1 MTTFVTDGSFDGF
14 LTAVFDF
21 YQLRPGPVR
30 LVSKGAFEPSLLDAE
45 HEVVTDE
52 AKAARVWEG
61 LRKKL
66 DSGSLQQIT
75 YAYLSESSD
84 ALQQLFE
91 FARYV
96 FDNDKGAAANFGNN
110 AVQAVYRWAKMVS
123 RERHRMKAFIRF
135 QETAEGTFY
144 APVEPDFNVLPLIAT
159 FFRDR
164 YADQKWIIYDIRRKY
179 GLYYDLET
187 VTEVTFE
194 ETPEVYP
201 SAETLSGKE
210 DLFGLMWKDYFKS
223 TNIPARKNLK
233 LHIRH
238 VPKRYW
244 KYLTEKR

>member
-1 MTTFVTDGSFDGF
+1 MTTFVCDGSFDG
-14 LTAVFDF
+14 LMTALFDF
-21 YQLRPGPVR
+21 YQLRPGPVK
-30 LVSKGAFEPSLLDAE
+30 VVPKAVFEPTLLGSE

-52 AKAARVWEG
+52 AKASRVWEG

-66 DSGSLQQIT
+66 DTTWLQRMH
-75 YAYLSESSD
+75 YAFLSESPV
-84 ALQQLFE
+84 AYQQLFD
-91 FARYV
+91 FARYI
-96 FDNDKGAAANFGNN
+96 FDHAEGASANFGNESVR
-110 AVQAVYRWAKMVS
+110 AVQQWAQMVS

-135 QETAEGTFY
+135 QETMEGTFY

-187 VTEVTFE
+187 VTQVTFE
-194 ETPEVYP
+194 ETPQVSP
-201 SAETLSGKE
+201 TSDVLSDKE

-223 TNIPARKNLK
+223 TNIPARRNLK